1 MLGVKPP
8 EALFFPKFMK
18 INTLIFDLNYFV
30 LTAQVEDAE
39 QLLSKCLLSLEYE
52 VTLREKSEHQ

>member
-39 QLLSKCLLSLEYE
+39 QLLSNASYPLSM
-52 VTLREKSEHQ
+52 K